1 MNFESFKSAPWFDK
15 SFQVIIGGL
24 GNIGSWTTLL
34 FARMG
39 YDLYL
44 YDMDKVEERNVGSQ
58 FYSPEDVGK
67 LKTVATHNRIKTT
80 TGNQRINVFGKY
92 DESSLVGN
100 IMISAFDNMKA
111 RKIMFEKWLNYQKD
125 KKERPKH
132 EVNIFIDGRSLAEG
146 GYVYAVRSISDAKK
160 YSKELFN
167 DDEVEQQICSYKSTS
182 HNGAMIGSLITSVLI
197 NHICN
202 KKAGIVASDPL
213 GRPVPFKIDYQL
225 PLLMFHS

>member
-1 MNFESFKSAPWFDK
+1 MNFESFKGAPWFDK
-15 SFQVIIGGL
+15 SFRVIVGGL

-34 FARMG
+34 LARMG
-39 YDLYL
+39 YILYL
-44 YDMDKVEERNVGSQ
+44 YDMDKVEERNIGSQ

-67 LKTVATHNRIKTT
+67 LKTLATYDRVRTT
-80 TGNQRINVFGKY
+80 TGNRNVNVFNKY
-92 DESSLVGN
+92 DGSSLVDN
-100 IMISAFDNMKA
+100 IMIAAFDNMKA
-111 RKIMFEKWLNYQKD
+111 RKIMFEKWLNYQKA

-146 GYVYAVRSISDAKK
+146 GYVYAVRSMADAKK
-160 YSKELFN
+160 YSEELFT
-167 DDEVEQQICSYKSTS
+167 DGEVEEQVCSYKSTS